1 MRLCIG
7 LYCSLQWL
15 MSVSLKVDGWAEKLD
30 ATLIVSGI
38 IINHCKGATQHHYDP
53 KYKYRLYINI

>member
-1 MRLCIG
+1 
-7 LYCSLQWL
+7 